1 MKNPKKLQNEGALGF
16 QGHFFQP
23 PSSMNRILEDF
34 KSDLMTLEETIF
46 QIRDISS
53 EERLTEETN
62 FKYDAI
68 QHRFDF

>member
-34 KSDLMTLEETIF
+34 KSDLMTL
-46 QIRDISS
+46 D
-53 EERLTEETN
+53 
-62 FKYDAI
+62 DAI

>member
-34 KSDLMTLEETIF
+34 KSDLMTLVQAKKDSQKKQILNMTLYNIDSIF
-46 QIRDISS
+46 KGAR
-53 EERLTEETN
+53 T
-62 FKYDAI
+62 
-68 QHRFDF
+68 